1 MKRTKLIAGN
11 HKMHTGLPEG
21 MQLAKECYQLL
32 KNYTEQVDIVLFP
45 PFTHLFAVSGILKNT
60 GMFTGAQNCATES
73 SGAFTGEVS
82 AAMCVSAG
90 ANYVLIGHSERRHI
104 FGEDET
110 VLLKKINQALEA
122 GLNIIYCFGE
132 QLEQR
137 ENGYYFAFI
146 QTQLE
151 TLQHVPET
159 KLNQLI
165 LAYEP
170 VWAIGTG
177 KTASPEQAQE
187 IHAYAR
193 QWFGNQFSAE
203 AAAQIRILYG
213 GSVKAENAAELLS
226 QPDIDGALVGGA
238 SLDSHTFSAIVQAA
252 I

>member
-1 MKRTKLIAGN
+1 
-11 HKMHTGLPEG
+11 
-21 MQLAKECYQLL
+21 
-32 KNYTEQVDIVLFP
+32 
-45 PFTHLFAVSGILKNT
+45 
-60 GMFTGAQNCATES
+60 MFTGAQNCATES

-90 ANYVLIGHSERRHI
+90 ANYVLVGHSERRHI

-110 VLLKKINQALEA
+110 VLLKKINQALDAE
-122 GLNIIYCFGE
+122 LQIIYCFGE

-137 ENGYYFAFI
+137 ENGNHFAFI
-146 QTQLE
+146 QTQLQ